1 MRTRRPHLDTDSLA
15 AVHEA
20 IELLA
25 LLRGICCPITDPD
38 DAHDPADALHLAWS
52 ISLQI
57 DACLPDLI
65 ADAHQ
70 HGYSWDHI
78 RDCFDPAPAPTR

>member
-1 MRTRRPHLDTDSLA
+1 MRPRRPHTDPDTLA
-15 AVHEA
+15 ALHEA

-25 LLRGICCPITDPD
+25 LLRGYRCPITDPHD
-38 DAHDPADALHLAWS
+38 PHDPADALHLAWS

-65 ADAHQ
+65 ADARD
-70 HGYSWDHI
+70 HGHSWNHI
-78 RDCFDPAPAPTR
+78 RACLDPAPTR